1 MSEIAKQSA
10 VPALMIA
17 AYESAEYHVGGD
29 VPFVLRIGQYN
40 AELASVMAEKAM
52 LSAAFITAC
61 NPHGQL
67 LGTADNATRTQALGA
82 ELERFAPLVLPARG
96 VDPTG
101 RWMDEPGFL
110 ALGCPPAIVEAL
122 GRRHRQ
128 NGVVLCCAVLCCAV
142 RRGCGATA

>member
-1 MSEIAKQSA
+1 MTNNTA
-10 VPALMIA
+10 VPAQMVA
-17 AYESAEYHVGGD
+17 AYEAAEYHVLTEEA
-29 VPFVLRIGQYN
+29 FVLRIGQHS
-40 AELASVMAEKAM
+40 AELSRLMDGQAMA
-52 LSAAFITAC
+52 SAAFITAC

-67 LGTADNATRTQALGA
+67 LGAADNTTRTNALGA
-82 ELERFAPLVLPARG
+82 ELERFAPLVLAARG

-128 NGVVLCCAVLCCAV
+128 NAVVLCGGDAVPRLV
-142 RRGCGATA
+142 LLR

>member
-1 MSEIAKQSA
+1 MSDTTKPSA
-10 VPALMIA
+10 VPAQMIA
-17 AYESAEYHVGGD
+17 AYEAAEYHVEAEA
-29 VPFVLRIGQYN
+29 PFVLRIGQHSD
-40 AELASVMAEKAM
+40 ELATLMADKSMA
-52 LSAAFITAC
+52 SAAFITAC

-67 LGTADNATRTQALGA
+67 LGAADNTTRTNALGA

-128 NGVVLCCAVLCCAV
+128 NAVVLCGEDAVPRLV
-142 RRGCGATA
+142 LLR

>member
-1 MSEIAKQSA
+1 MTKQSV
-10 VPALMIA
+10 VPAQMIA
-17 AYESAEYHVGGD
+17 AYEAAEYHVLGTT
-29 VPFVLRIGQYN
+29 PFVLRIGQYS
-40 AELASVMAEKAM
+40 AELAGLMADKAM
-52 LSAAFITAC
+52 PSAAFITAC

-67 LGTADNATRTQALGA
+67 LGAADNTTRTNALGA

-128 NGVVLCCAVLCCAV
+128 NGVVLCGEDAVPRLV
-142 RRGCGATA
+142 LLR

>member
-1 MSEIAKQSA
+1 MTNNTV
-10 VPALMIA
+10 VPAQMVA
-17 AYESAEYHVGGD
+17 AYEAAEYHVLMED
-29 VPFVLRIGQYN
+29 AFVLRIGQHS
-40 AELASVMAEKAM
+40 AELSRLMADQGM
-52 LSAAFITAC
+52 VSAAFITAC

-67 LGTADNATRTQALGA
+67 LGAADNATRTAALGA

-96 VDPTG
+96 VDPSG

-128 NGVVLCCAVLCCAV
+128 NAIVLCSEEAVPRLQLL
-142 RRGCGATA
+142 R

>member
-1 MSEIAKQSA
+1 MSDKTTPSA
-10 VPALMIA
+10 VPAQMIA
-17 AYESAEYHVGGD
+17 AYEAAEYHVQGAA
-29 VPFVLRIGQYN
+29 PFVLRIGQHS
-40 AELASVMAEKAM
+40 AELAALMADKGM
-52 LSAAFITAC
+52 PSAAFITAC

-67 LGTADNATRTQALGA
+67 LGAADNTTRTTALGA

-128 NGVVLCCAVLCCAV
+128 NAVVLSAEDAVPRLV
-142 RRGCGATA
+142 MLR